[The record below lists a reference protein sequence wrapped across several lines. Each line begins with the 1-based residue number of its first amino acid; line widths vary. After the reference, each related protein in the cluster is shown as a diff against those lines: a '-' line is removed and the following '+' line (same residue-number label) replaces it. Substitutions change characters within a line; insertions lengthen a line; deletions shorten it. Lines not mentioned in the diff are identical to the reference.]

1 MHQELIEQLL
11 FNSDAGSRRRAAEEL
26 IAHKSDGE
34 GVIKAFVSGL
44 TDGDKGVRDIC
55 ALGLVQS
62 YKELVKFKAEAVA
75 ALVVHT
81 NIEVRNLAADIL
93 LQFGSQAA
101 EALYPYLQDRKAD
114 NRKFACDILG
124 LSGNAEAIS
133 VVGRLLH
140 DEDANVRCA
149 AIEALG
155 HLRASVFLEP
165 LLALYNQDEEARP
178 YIITA
183 IGQIG
188 GRTAQK
194 FLQQQLHDPEIF
206 LRIAAIDALSM
217 CAEDITIARNFLEH
231 LAEADPDVQLILL
244 KAIYGIAFRLNTPI
258 DLPEEFRDIARNAMM
273 DDDRE
278 TCVAGLLALGHEYH
292 EADIPALLHEL
303 MANNLETQKHILY
316 ILLAQSS
323 PTSVGIFFDRLF
335 DNLGGNATE
344 VVEVFGCIASLWN
357 TATTENA
364 TVVLDTITRQYVRID
379 SELRNEVVE
388 LLLSI
393 NRERLVQL
401 LARELLSEQLQ
412 RVEDASYFIESYSI
426 KELQDSKKERQALV

>member
-34 GVIKAFVSGL
+34 GAITAFVRGL
-44 TDGDKGVRDIC
+44 TDEDKGVRDIC

-75 ALVVHT
+75 ALVVHN

-93 LQFGSQAA
+93 LQLGSQAA
-101 EALYPYLQDRKAD
+101 EALYPYLEDPKAD
-114 NRKFACDILG
+114 NRKFTCDILG
-124 LSGNAEAIS
+124 LSGNADAIP
-133 VVGRLLH
+133 VVGQLLD

-155 HLRASVFLEP
+155 HLKASAFLER
-165 LLALYNQDEEARP
+165 LLELYDQDEEARP
-178 YIITA
+178 YVITA

-194 FLQQQLHDPEIF
+194 FLQQRLDEPEVF

-217 CAEDITIARNFLEH
+217 CAEDIAIARNFLEH
-231 LAEADPDVQLILL
+231 LAEADPEVQLILL

-258 DLPEEFRDIARNAMM
+258 DLPEEFRDIARRAMM

-303 MANNLETQKHILY
+303 RANNLETQKHILY

-323 PTSVGIFFDRLF
+323 PASVGTFFDRLF
-335 DNLGGNATE
+335 ENLGDNTTE
-344 VVEVFGCIASLWN
+344 VVEVFGCIVSLWN
-357 TATTENA
+357 TATVENA
-364 TVVLDTITRQYVRID
+364 TVVLDTIARQYARID

-393 NRERLVQL
+393 NRERLVAL
-401 LARELLSEQLQ
+401 LAHELHSEEFQ
-412 RVEDASYFIESYSI
+412 RVEDALRIINRYSI
-426 KELQDSKKERQALV
+426 KELQDSTKERQELV